1 MSRTSGRICAGICAA
16 LAIVALI
23 LTITNTEE
31 VYDSSFGVYIGA
43 DPENITD
50 RDLAETIVI
59 DAQYY
64 TEKEIANLKKGGHT
78 VYTYINIG
86 SVESFRDYYKDFE
99 SITLGTYENWEDEK
113 WVDVSDKRWQLFLSG
128 KADEL
133 MNKGVDGFFV
143 DNCDVY
149 YNYMTEE
156 IFEGVSDIL
165 KNLCG
170 KNAYV
175 MVNGGD
181 EFAREYL
188 KRHGNLNGILD
199 GVNQESVYT
208 AIDWDNNRFTV
219 NTKED
224 REYFLEYLRLVM
236 DAGKDA
242 YAIEYI
248 TDPEIA
254 QKAAELAAAK
264 GYVVYIADSLA
275 LE

>member
-1 MSRTSGRICAGICAA
+1 
-16 LAIVALI
+16 
-23 LTITNTEE
+23 
-31 VYDSSFGVYIGA
+31 
-43 DPENITD
+43 
-50 RDLAETIVI
+50 
-59 DAQYY
+59 
-64 TEKEIANLKKGGHT
+64 
-78 VYTYINIG
+78 
-86 SVESFRDYYKDFE
+86 
-99 SITLGTYENWEDEK
+99 
-113 WVDVSDKRWQLFLSG
+113 
-128 KADEL
+128 
-133 MNKGVDGFFV
+133 
-143 DNCDVY
+143 
-149 YNYMTEE
+149 
-156 IFEGVSDIL
+156 
-165 KNLCG
+165 
-170 KNAYV
+170 

-188 KRHGNLNGILD
+188 KRYGNLDGILD

-242 YAIEYI
+242 YAIEYT

>member
-1 MSRTSGRICAGICAA
+1 MSRTSGRICVGICAA
-16 LAIVALI
+16 LVIVALI

-31 VYDSSFGVYIGA
+31 GYDSSFGVYIGA

-64 TEKEIANLKKGGHT
+64 TEKEIADLKKGGHT

-149 YNYMTEE
+149 YNYRTEE

-165 KNLCG
+165 KNLCS

-188 KRHGNLNGILD
+188 KRYGNLDGILD

-242 YAIEYI
+242 YAIEYT

-264 GYVVYIADSLA
+264 GYVVYIADSIELK
-275 LE
+275 